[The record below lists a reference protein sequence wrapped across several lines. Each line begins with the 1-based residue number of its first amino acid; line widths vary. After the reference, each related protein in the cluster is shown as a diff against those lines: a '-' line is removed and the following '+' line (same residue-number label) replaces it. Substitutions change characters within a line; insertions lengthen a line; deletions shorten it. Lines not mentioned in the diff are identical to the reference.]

1 MADIP
6 VRSEVAGV
14 VARVAA
20 SVGGRVAEGDEVIIL
35 EAMKME
41 LPVLAPAAGTIS
53 AILVAEGET
62 VGEGQA
68 IATLSR

>member
-14 VARVAA
+14 VARVAGA
-20 SVGGRVAEGDEVIIL
+20 VGDRVAEGDEMIIV

-41 LPVLAPAAGTIS
+41 LPIPAPTAGVIT
-53 AILVAEGET
+53 AILVA
-62 VGEGQA
+62 VGDMVSEGQVVA
-68 IATLSR
+68 RLSR

>member
-1 MADIP
+1 MADIA

-20 SVGGRVAEGDEVIIL
+20 TIGRRVAEGDEIIII

-41 LPVLAPAAGTIS
+41 LPVLAPASGVVA
-53 AILVAEGET
+53 AILVAEGEM
-62 VGEGQA
+62 VSEGQA